1 MPSDIT
7 IATVRDVYNI
17 LQQMWAVSASEEAS
31 VVAFE
36 KVYEVQ
42 TGDLALS
49 REELD
54 AILDEMEEANVCMY
68 RAIASTRSNDLTPA
82 YHISGTL
89 RRKRNMKRKRKTV
102 VSYSCRVRTL
112 TDLLSSIV

>member
-1 MPSDIT
+1 VPSDIT

-36 KVYEVQ
+36 KVYEAQ

-68 RAIASTRSNDLTPA
+68 RAGSVHQI
-82 YHISGTL
+82 
-89 RRKRNMKRKRKTV
+89 
-102 VSYSCRVRTL
+102 
-112 TDLLSSIV
+112 